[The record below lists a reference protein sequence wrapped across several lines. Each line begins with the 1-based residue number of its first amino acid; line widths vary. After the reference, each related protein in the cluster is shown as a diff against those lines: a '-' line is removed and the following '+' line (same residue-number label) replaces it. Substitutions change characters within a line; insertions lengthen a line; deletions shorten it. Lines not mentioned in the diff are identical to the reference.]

1 MVVVY
6 NKRAMMHRANAIVF
20 AVFCLTSVLGPSGL
34 CAEELPELVD
44 RVQAS
49 VVSIA
54 AEKTEASPPPQPTG
68 DKEQDDAAAK
78 STLRQGSGMVLSAD
92 GYVITSTSLVEKVGK
107 ITVTFFDGKQATAQ
121 IIGRDPRT
129 AIALLKASG
138 ATGLT
143 AIHFGDAHLMRR
155 GSSIFSIGNTYGL
168 QNSLSSGVIAA
179 IRRSGGALPH
189 VVFQTDMVV
198 QPGSAGA
205 PLFNMK
211 GEVVGMFTSNYS
223 NAGKRTGI
231 GLAVTSAV
239 MKDVVEKLQKS
250 GAIDRGW
257 LGVQVRKT
265 TDEEAAAASIE
276 KGSGL
281 FVVKTVDGGP
291 AAGAGVVAGDVI
303 AMLNGKAV
311 HDVVPFAWDVGNLP
325 SSSQV
330 TLDIVRKGARKDI
343 KVTLGHMPDS
353 ATATSSTAGSTPAD
367 KGSTC
372 LRYVPSVGMTVA
384 VACEE

>member
-1 MVVVY
+1 
-6 NKRAMMHRANAIVF
+6 
-20 AVFCLTSVLGPSGL
+20 
-34 CAEELPELVD
+34 
-44 RVQAS
+44 
-49 VVSIA
+49 
-54 AEKTEASPPPQPTG
+54 
-68 DKEQDDAAAK
+68 
-78 STLRQGSGMVLSAD
+78 MVLSTD
-92 GYVITSTSLVEKVGK
+92 GYVITSTSLVENVGK
-107 ITVTFFDGKQATAQ
+107 ITVTLSDGKQMTAQ

-129 AIALLKASG
+129 AIALLKTSG

-223 NAGKRTGI
+223 NAGKRAGI
-231 GLAVTSAV
+231 GLAVTSSV

-257 LGVQVRKT
+257 LGVQVQSDGRGGRRL
-265 TDEEAAAASIE
+265 DREGQQVVRGPDRRRRSSRGR
-276 KGSGL
+276 GSCGRRRHRHAQRQGRTRCRRL
-281 FVVKTVDGGP
+281 RLGCRQP
-291 AAGAGVVAGDVI
+291 ALELAGDAGHCAQRRAQGRRGDAGAHAGFGNRGVEHG
-303 AMLNGKAV
+303 
-311 HDVVPFAWDVGNLP
+311 
-325 SSSQV
+325 
-330 TLDIVRKGARKDI
+330 R
-343 KVTLGHMPDS
+343 PD
-353 ATATSSTAGSTPAD
+353 AD
-367 KGSTC
+367 
-372 LRYVPSVGMTVA
+372 R
-384 VACEE
+384 

>member
-107 ITVTFFDGKQATAQ
+107 ITVTLSDGKQMTAQ

-281 FVVKTVDGGP
+281 FVVKTVD
-291 AAGAGVVAGDVI
+291 VI
-303 AMLNGKAV
+303 ATLNGKAV

-330 TLDIVRKGARKDI
+330 TLDIVRKGGRKDI
-343 KVTLGHMPDS
+343 EVTLGHMPDS